1 MALKVYSRM
10 KTTFING
17 VYLDSDDAKISVFD
31 RGFLFGDAVYEV
43 LPVYNG
49 QPFFVDQHIE
59 RLNSNLKKTKIAIP
73 QYDWYEVIN
82 RLITANNGG
91 NLQIYI
97 QVTRG
102 NQGIRKHDIPSSI
115 SPSVIAFT
123 MYNPFPSDL
132 DKEKGLAAQLIEDIR
147 WSRCDIKTTSLI
159 ANILLN
165 DEAVSA
171 GYQTTILIR
180 DGIINEGST
189 ANVFLVSQEDVIK
202 TAPLTNLCLPGITRQ
217 VAIELISQLNWDFS
231 EENISAADLFNAKEV
246 WITSTTKEIM
256 PVTRI
261 NDFFINEGKAGKYW
275 RIINKSYQ
283 ELLS

>member
-1 MALKVYSRM
+1 M
-10 KTTFING
+10 KTTFVNG
-17 VYLDSDDAKISVFD
+17 EYLDPSDAKISIFD

-49 QPFFVDQHIE
+49 QPFFVERHIE
-59 RLNSNLKKTKIAIP
+59 RLNSNLKKIKIEAP
-73 QYDWYEVIN
+73 PYDWYEIIH
-82 RLITANNGG
+82 RLVTENNGG
-91 NLQIYI
+91 SLQIYI

-102 NQGIRKHDIPSSI
+102 NQGVRKHDIPSSI

-123 MYNPFPSDL
+123 MHNPFPSDL
-132 DKEKGLAAQLIEDIR
+132 DKEKGLVAKLIEDIR

-165 DEAVSA
+165 DEAVSS
-171 GYQTTILIR
+171 GYQTSILVR

-189 ANVFLVSQEDVIK
+189 SNVFLVSQEDVIK
-202 TAPLTNLCLPGITRQ
+202 TSPLTNLCLPGITRQ
-217 VAIELISQLNWDFS
+217 VAIELISQLNWDFR
-231 EENISAADLFNAKEV
+231 EEDINVSDLFSAKEV

-256 PVTRI
+256 PVTQI
-261 NDFFINEGKAGKYW
+261 NDFLINKGNVGKYW

-283 ELLS
+283 QLLS